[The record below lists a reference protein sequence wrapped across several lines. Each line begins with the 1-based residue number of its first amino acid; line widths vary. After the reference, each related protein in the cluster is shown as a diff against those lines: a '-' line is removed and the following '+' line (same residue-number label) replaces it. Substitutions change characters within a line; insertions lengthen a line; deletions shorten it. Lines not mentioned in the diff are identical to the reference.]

1 MAFMNVSLI
10 EMSDAFDKLCACIKR
25 QGSWQKLNFDTFYD
39 MDLSQNEALVIAWLH
54 VHKNITFSCRD
65 ISESLGIKE
74 AEVEEALFSLIA
86 HNFIKRTESDDIF
99 DVVDLDWIKFSIL
112 DKQACIASG
121 MMPKP
126 IKRGRPKKDNRPS
139 LEELENPDGED
150 DWKLEQAWEEEKR
163 RREEEELNSHI
174 IPGATFIPADRLVDD
189 EALEKMENFDIDGD
203 DEAFPEFEEEEDY

>member
-39 MDLSQNEALVIAWLH
+39 MDLSRNEALVIAWLH
-54 VHKNITFSCRD
+54 IHKNITFSCRD

-74 AEVEEALFSLIA
+74 AEVEQALFSLIA

-121 MMPKP
+121 IMPKP
-126 IKRGRPKKDNRPS
+126 IKRDRPKKDNRPS

-150 DWKLEQAWEEEKR
+150 YWKLEQA
-163 RREEEELNSHI
+163 REEEELNSHI

-203 DEAFPEFEEEEDY
+203 DEAFPEFEEEDDY

>member
-10 EMSDAFDKLCACIKR
+10 EMNDAFDKLCACIKR
-25 QGSWQKLNFDTFYD
+25 QGAWQKLNFDTFND
-39 MDLSQNEALVIAWLH
+39 MDLSRNEALVIAWLH
-54 VHKNITFSCRD
+54 VHKNITFSCKD

-74 AEVEEALFSLIA
+74 AEVEEALFSLVA
-86 HNFIKRTESDDIF
+86 HNFIKRTESEDIF

-112 DKQACIASG
+112 DRQACIASG

-139 LEELENPDGED
+139 LEELENPDGEE
-150 DWKLEQAWEEEKR
+150 DWELEQEK
-163 RREEEELNSHI
+163 EEELTPHI
-174 IPGATFIPADRLVDD
+174 IPGATFIPAERLVDD

>member
-1 MAFMNVSLI
+1 MAFMHVSLI

-39 MDLSQNEALVIAWLH
+39 MDLSRNEALVIAWLH

-86 HNFIKRTESDDIF
+86 HNFIKRTENDDIF

-121 MMPKP
+121 MIPKP
-126 IKRGRPKKDNRPS
+126 IKRGRPEKDNRPS

-150 DWKLEQAWEEEKR
+150 DWKLEQA
-163 RREEEELNSHI
+163 REEVELNSHI